1 MLKLLNWKVLALI
14 FLTAISVIA
23 DTYLPTEQ
31 IDSFCPPQNTAVLQT
46 LLIGPCEFLSN
57 LFVQCS
63 SAVTNRGWI
72 KLLGGKLLLIGGSVV
87 LTVSIPLCTE
97 AISTERS
104 HFQLLLG
111 LSGAQ

>member
-31 IDSFCPPQNTAVLQT
+31 ILLSATDNTAVLQT